1 MIDENSPVWIRQPT
15 EVKQKMKFA
24 TERPYADQE
33 AAMQKVLEIASTVE
47 PVQDGRIHI
56 EKINGP
62 FLFEHGGKPAECT
75 AGMTL
80 AIARGLL
87 WKHESG
93 TYVKFTQAGAEMF
106 A

>member
-1 MIDENSPVWIRQPT
+1 LV
-15 EVKQKMKFA
+15 KFA
-24 TERPYADQE
+24 EPRPYADPE

-62 FLFEHGGKPAECT
+62 FLFEHGGKPAEYT
-75 AGMTL
+75 AGIKL
-80 AIARGLL
+80 ALARGLL
-87 WKHESG
+87 WMHESK

>member
-1 MIDENSPVWIRQPT
+1 
-15 EVKQKMKFA
+15 
-24 TERPYADQE
+24 
-33 AAMQKVLEIASTVE
+33 
-47 PVQDGRIHI
+47 
-56 EKINGP
+56 
-62 FLFEHGGKPAECT
+62 
-75 AGMTL
+75 MTL